1 MTVTPAPAAA
11 ADNTLTQDFYTDK
24 QLRAR
29 WHCSQMKLVRLRA
42 RGKLR
47 GTFKV
52 GDTGMNL
59 TPGSEVRALEVPSQ
73 NTQLDALRADGEEIA

>member
-1 MTVTPAPAAA
+1 MNDTTPFS
-11 ADNTLTQDFYTDK
+11 DEVFFTDK
-24 QLRAR
+24 ELQAR
-29 WHCSQMKLVRLRA
+29 WKCSHMKLVRLRA
-42 RGKLR
+42 SGKLR

-73 NTQLDALRADGEEIA
+73 NTQLTEVKADDDEEIA

>member
-1 MTVTPAPAAA
+1 MTITPAPAAA

-59 TPGSEVRALEVPSQ
+59 TPGSEVRALESPSKHSA
-73 NTQLDALRADGEEIA
+73 NGS

>member
-1 MTVTPAPAAA
+1 
-11 ADNTLTQDFYTDK
+11 
-24 QLRAR
+24 
-29 WHCSQMKLVRLRA
+29 MKLVRLRA

-73 NTQLDALRADGEEIA
+73 NTQLEALRADGEEIA